1 MARQSTIEGTQQKQI
16 AEVNAAGEL
25 YYKVMRARVR
35 ATKKEVDAKAAL
47 IAVLREHKL
56 LSYNDEN
63 HVPPLT
69 FTLKPGKDGVKVDLS
84 DGGPDPD
91 DDGKDKDEGK

>member
-1 MARQSTIEGTQQKQI
+1 MGRQAIIEGTQTKQI

-25 YYKVMRARVR
+25 YYKVMLARVR
-35 ATKKEVDAKAAL
+35 ATKKEVDAKTAL

-63 HVPPLT
+63 HSPPLT

-84 DGGPDPD
+84 DGAPDPD
-91 DDGKDKDEGK
+91 DK